1 MNCMERGESVMVAA
15 HTSAGKTVVA
25 EYAIAMALRDGQRV
39 VYTSP
44 LKALSNQ
51 KFRELSEIF
60 SDVGLMT
67 GDVTINE
74 NASCL
79 VMTTEI
85 LRSMLYRGSDVAIE
99 VAWIIF
105 DEIHYLRDKER
116 GVVWEETIIL
126 VPDTVHFV
134 FLSATLPNAKEFA
147 GWIAKI
153 HKQPCHLVSTDYRPT
168 PLQHFMFP
176 AGSSGLYMVVD
187 EKSKFKPDNFQKA
200 VAALGASDGDGE
212 LLRREKKKRN
222 QEDILKIVQLIME
235 RRFDPCI
242 IFAFSKRDCENLAT
256 KLTNLDLTTD
266 DEKKLTSTIFANAV
280 ECLSPEDRR
289 LPQINHLLPLLRQGS
304 ACTTLASCPFK
315 GGSEVLFQ
323 EACSGTL
330 RHGDLLHGLTCR
342 PRPWSSGPGSLT
354 GVPVALLGEVH
365 PDERKGGKRADDK
378 GIVILMLDSKM

>member
-1 MNCMERGESVMVAA
+1 MEDRQRKRPKVASVDDDEDDAPVDDAPVDDAPVAANSSSPSCDAVDDDVVTVVETGDGRTCTHLTVWPESVAPTRRGPPPKVEKRAREYAFDLDPFQYTSINCMEQGESVMVAA

-25 EYAIAMALRDGQRV
+25 EYAIAMALRDKQRV

-51 KFRELSEIF
+51 KYRELAEIF
-60 SDVGLMT
+60 TDVGLMT

-153 HKQPCHLVSTDYRPT
+153 HRQPCHLVSTDYRPT
-168 PLQHFMFP
+168 PLQHYMFP
-176 AGSSGLYMVVD
+176 AGAAGLYMVVD
-187 EKSKFKPDNFQKA
+187 EKAKFKPDNFQKA
-200 VAALGASDGDGE
+200 IAGE
-212 LLRREKKKRN
+212 FSRR
-222 QEDILKIVQLIME
+222 I
-235 RRFDPCI
+235 P
-242 IFAFSKRDCENLAT
+242 FS
-256 KLTNLDLTTD
+256 
-266 DEKKLTSTIFANAV
+266 
-280 ECLSPEDRR
+280 P
-289 LPQINHLLPLLRQGS
+289 
-304 ACTTLASCPFK
+304 
-315 GGSEVLFQ
+315 
-323 EACSGTL
+323 
-330 RHGDLLHGLTCR
+330 HGVSR
-342 PRPWSSGPGSLT
+342 
-354 GVPVALLGEVH
+354 
-365 PDERKGGKRADDK
+365 
-378 GIVILMLDSKM
+378 